1 MLEYLNLDLAVAQE
15 EYRPRIRQLQ
25 QRLYELEHAVFDA
38 KIPVIIVF
46 EGWAACGKGKLIR
59 NLAERMDPRGFRVVP
74 ITPPRTAE
82 TRYPWMWRF
91 WLQIPAYGQ
100 MVAFDTSWYRRVL
113 IDRISQSIGEND
125 LARAYQEIAEFE
137 EQLAAD
143 GAIILK
149 FWLHISKKEQKKRFK
164 KLLSDELTAWQVS
177 EADKL
182 QHQKYDQYY
191 QAAEDMF
198 VRTDSPHA
206 PWTIVEANDRY
217 HARIKVFETIIQTI
231 EFKIPDDVLQ
241 RSREEMKGAVD
252 A

>member
-1 MLEYLNLDLAVAQE
+1 
-15 EYRPRIRQLQ
+15 
-25 QRLYELEHAVFDA
+25 
-38 KIPVIIVF
+38 
-46 EGWAACGKGKLIR
+46 
-59 NLAERMDPRGFRVVP
+59 MDPRGFRVVP

-113 IDRISQSIGEND
+113 IDRISQTVDEAE

-143 GAIILK
+143 GAILLK

-182 QHQKYDQYY
+182 QHQKYEHYY

-217 HARIKVFETIIQTI
+217 HARLKVFQTIIQTI